1 MKRPFSGDIFSI
13 QGDSEGMVNI
23 LRGNSLGHCEKIIYT
38 DMCLILNG
46 FRVRERERGGGTERE
61 RAI

>member
-1 MKRPFSGDIFSI
+1 VKRPFSGDIFSV
-13 QGDSEGMVNI
+13 QGDSEGMFNT
-23 LRGNSLGHCEKIIYT
+23 LGGNSLGHCEKIIYT

-46 FRVRERERGGGTERE
+46 FREREREGGGGGKKE